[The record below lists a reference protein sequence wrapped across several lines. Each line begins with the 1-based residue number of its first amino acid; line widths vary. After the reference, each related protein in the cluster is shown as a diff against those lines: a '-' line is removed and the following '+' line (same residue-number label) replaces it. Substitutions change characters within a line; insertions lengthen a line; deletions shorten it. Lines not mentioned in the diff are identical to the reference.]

1 VTEHA
6 VNELLASIL
15 AAHGDLVRWREY
27 ESVDATLVSGGGFF
41 PLKGD
46 IANVSFDHAEAR
58 SW

>member
-1 VTEHA
+1 M
-6 VNELLASIL
+6 NELLASIL